1 VSRSRGPSR
10 VIRRRSVTP
19 TESGIVTNAV
29 SDTTVEVVELM
40 IELDELCGVNVPRLL
55 QVPAVSP
62 VGESKFL
69 HARNIRGQIP
79 AKTALERR
87 MVPP

>member
-1 VSRSRGPSR
+1 M
-10 VIRRRSVTP
+10 IRRRSVTP
-19 TESGIVTNAV
+19 TESGIVTNAVSAV

-55 QVPAVSP
+55 QVPVVSP